1 MSALHRPSRRAF
13 LATGAAAGVVA
24 TLPACSAGPSATDRQ
39 LVFASLADALREL
52 DRLTKPVALHAA
64 GTWTW
69 SKTLLHCAQS
79 IDYSLTGYPEAKPA
93 LFRYTAG
100 AAGFSYFKSRGRMSH
115 NLLEAIP
122 GAAMLDANAA
132 GELAMATLRKSID
145 KFIAFSGTLA
155 PHFAYGSLSKADYE
169 LAHAMHIA
177 NHLSGFDVAGSSAV
191 KSHSKG

>member
-1 MSALHRPSRRAF
+1 MITPPTPSRRAF
-13 LATGAAAGVVA
+13 LRTSLLTGAAAGVVA

-39 LVFASLADALREL
+39 LMFASLADAVREL
-52 DRLTKPVALHAA
+52 DRLAGAVALSAA
-64 GTWTW
+64 ASWSW

-79 IDYSLTGYPEAKPA
+79 IDYSMSGYPEAKPA

-100 AAGFSYFKSRGRMSH
+100 VAGFSYFKSRGRMSH

-132 GELAMATLRKSID
+132 TGLAMATLRKSID
-145 KFIAFSGTLA
+145 RFLQFSGVLA
-155 PHFAYGSLSKADYE
+155 PHFAYGQLSKADYE

-177 NHLSGFDVAGSSAV
+177 NHVSGFDV
-191 KSHSKG
+191 SKT